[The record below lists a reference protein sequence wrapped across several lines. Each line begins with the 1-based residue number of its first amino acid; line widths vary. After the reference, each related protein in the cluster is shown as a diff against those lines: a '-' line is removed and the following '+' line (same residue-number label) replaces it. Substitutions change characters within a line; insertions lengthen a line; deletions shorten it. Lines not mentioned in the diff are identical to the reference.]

1 MISFQSD
8 LKRIEQA
15 LHENAFTQEPINL
28 YQPIQYILTLGGKHI
43 RPLFALTCYEL
54 YHDDY
59 QKIINPALA
68 VEFFHNFTLMHDDI
82 MDKAS
87 LRRGKPTVHTQWN
100 LNTALLSG
108 DALMIVAYQYFEGLE
123 AELFSKIVPQFSK
136 MALQVCEGQQLDI
149 DFETSENVTID
160 QYLEMITLKTAV
172 LIAFASKMGALIGG
186 ASDENANNLYEFAK
200 NLGIAFQIQDDYLDV
215 YGNTEKVGK
224 KHAGDIYEN
233 KKTILYLKALEKA
246 SPEQKNILQHW
257 YSTTEENLEKV
268 QAVTQIFND
277 LDIPSET
284 KKAIEKYHQTALHY
298 LEKVETSQSKEKL
311 FKIAEYLIQRE
322 L

>member
-54 YHDDY
+54 YSNDY

-87 LRRGKPTVHTQWN
+87 IRRGKPTVHTQWN

-123 AELFSKIVPQFSK
+123 ADLFAKIVPQFSK

-172 LIAFASKMGALIGG
+172 LII
-186 ASDENANNLYEFAK
+186 
-200 NLGIAFQIQDDYLDV
+200 
-215 YGNTEKVGK
+215 
-224 KHAGDIYEN
+224 
-233 KKTILYLKALEKA
+233 
-246 SPEQKNILQHW
+246 
-257 YSTTEENLEKV
+257 
-268 QAVTQIFND
+268 
-277 LDIPSET
+277 
-284 KKAIEKYHQTALHY
+284 
-298 LEKVETSQSKEKL
+298 
-311 FKIAEYLIQRE
+311 
-322 L
+322 